1 MISEKKLKK
10 ALNKKVS
17 WFFGPSLGGGGRG
30 VLPPYPLLAMPAVEP
45 IIEGTVSWRLTH
57 SLSDD
62 FVLCE
67 ANKCV
72 GEEKG
77 NAMTDQLESS
87 NRQAVTSVGA

>member
-1 MISEKKLKK
+1 MTLIPNHMPNRPPKSDTKAMKVISGICLT
-10 ALNKKVS
+10 NI
-17 WFFGPSLGGGGRG
+17 W
-30 VLPPYPLLAMPAVEP
+30 VLLY
-45 IIEGTVSWRLTH
+45 IIKRTVSWRLTH

-67 ANKCV
+67 ANTCV

-87 NRQAVTSVGA
+87 NRQAMTSVGA